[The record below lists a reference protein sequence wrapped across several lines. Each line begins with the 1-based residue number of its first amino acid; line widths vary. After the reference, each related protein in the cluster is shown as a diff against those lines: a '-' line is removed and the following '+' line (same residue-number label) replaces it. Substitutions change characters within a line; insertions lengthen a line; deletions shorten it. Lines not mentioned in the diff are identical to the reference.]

1 LVEGKG
7 VVVAVAA
14 GAVERGNR
22 RKDGWRFRERQSTE
36 GRMAIDGRTDGNRR
50 KDGWG
55 AMWRVAQT
63 SGETADD
70 DDGGRET

>member
-14 GAVERGNR
+14 GVVERGH
-22 RKDGWRFRERQSTE
+22 
-36 GRMAIDGRTDGNRR
+36 RR